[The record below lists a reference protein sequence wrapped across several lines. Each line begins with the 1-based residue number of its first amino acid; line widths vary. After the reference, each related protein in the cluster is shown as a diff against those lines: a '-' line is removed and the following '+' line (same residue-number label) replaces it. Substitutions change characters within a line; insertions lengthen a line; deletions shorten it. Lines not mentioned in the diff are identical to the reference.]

1 MLFLLNWSLTGMTM
15 YITMLVQIGEALGEG
30 IVILP
35 LTILLIL
42 PMIRGMFV
50 ESPPFGES
58 LFV

>member
-35 LTILLIL
+35 LTILTHFAND
-42 PMIRGMFV
+42 PWYVRGVPAFR
-50 ESPPFGES
+50 
-58 LFV
+58 